1 MRFLIDT
8 GAEISVVKCTSL
20 RPEISYESTEGIS
33 IKGISSSCLRTE
45 GTARL
50 KLFTPTH
57 ETTHV
62 FHVMGND
69 FGYQYD
75 GILGHDFW
83 KTHRSTINYCD
94 RTITMGEVIMSF
106 DNEVNEAK
114 NKSHK
119 LTLKTRTEIIV
130 QLPYSC

>member
-20 RPEISYESTEGIS
+20 RPEISYESTKGIS

-50 KLFTPTH
+50 KLSTPTH

-75 GILGHDFW
+75 EILGQDTAPFQA
-83 KTHRSTINYCD
+83 I
-94 RTITMGEVIMSF
+94 
-106 DNEVNEAK
+106 
-114 NKSHK
+114 
-119 LTLKTRTEIIV
+119 
-130 QLPYSC
+130 

>member
-1 MRFLIDT
+1 M
-8 GAEISVVKCTSL
+8 
-20 RPEISYESTEGIS
+20 
-33 IKGISSSCLRTE
+33 RTE